1 MIVRDRM
8 EDDSIPIPT
17 KVLAIE
23 MVARMETH
31 NSIRKDDLVAA
42 LRAKERAFWSKLE
55 YVAKKVNWAVE
66 PDPKKEGRY
75 KIVDHD
81 HMDELYAMSGDILAD
96 A

>member
-1 MIVRDRM
+1 MPSLIPFPSHHITLAEACMIVRDRM

-42 LRAKERAFWSKLE
+42 LRWLF
-55 YVAKKVNWAVE
+55 
-66 PDPKKEGRY
+66 
-75 KIVDHD
+75 DHYD
-81 HMDELYAMSGDILAD
+81 F
-96 A
+96 

>member
-1 MIVRDRM
+1 MKIVVEMTDEEFLEFSEWRK
-8 EDDSIPIPT
+8 EH
-17 KVLAIE
+17 KVY
-23 MVARMETH
+23 V
-31 NSIRKDDLVAA
+31 
-42 LRAKERAFWSKLE
+42 AKERAFWSKLE